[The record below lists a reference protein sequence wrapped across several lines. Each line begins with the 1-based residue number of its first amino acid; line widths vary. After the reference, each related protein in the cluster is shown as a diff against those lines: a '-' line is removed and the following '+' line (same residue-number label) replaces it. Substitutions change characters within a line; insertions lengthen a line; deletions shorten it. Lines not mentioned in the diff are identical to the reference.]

1 MLVVLGCILAF
12 SVLLA
17 WLAWQN
23 EQDYRGLAVVPR
35 QGSHPAVTAVLV
47 GAIAAVIR
55 GAVPSDLASLY
66 VLVLATMLVLGW
78 AGAQRAAG
86 VLGVLAIP
94 VLGTIAQAM
103 LRPACGC
110 PHHAAMPA
118 EATLGLFSAVL
129 TTVSLAWIVV
139 DVLKPRPA

>member
-1 MLVVLGCILAF
+1 MIVVLGCILAF

-23 EQDYRGLAVVPR
+23 ERDYRGAVVGQR
-35 QGSHPAVTAVLV
+35 RGSHPAVTAVLV
-47 GAIAAVIR
+47 GAMAAVLD
-55 GAVPSDLASLY
+55 GAVPPGLAPLY
-66 VLVLATMLVLGW
+66 LLILTTMLLLGW

-86 VLGVLAIP
+86 VVGVLAMP
-94 VLGTIAQAM
+94 VLAIIAQAM
-103 LRPACGC
+103 LRPGCAC
-110 PHHAAMPA
+110 PEHLAMPT

-129 TTVSLAWIVV
+129 TTVSLAWIIV